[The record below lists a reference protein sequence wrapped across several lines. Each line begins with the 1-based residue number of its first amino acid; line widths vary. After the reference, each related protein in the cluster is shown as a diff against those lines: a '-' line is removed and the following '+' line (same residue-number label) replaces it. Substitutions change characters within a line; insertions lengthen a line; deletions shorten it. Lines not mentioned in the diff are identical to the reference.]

1 MCFHGGPDNSDQGQ
15 KSFRKVTEGETP
27 LPGSTVFLGDF
38 GSRPGIVQT
47 VAQNRLLIV
56 KLNAPV
62 ILSGNVINIVGIN
75 ATTAFVSAQNAVA
88 AEVAASAF

>member
-15 KSFRKVTEGETP
+15 KSYRKVTEGETP

-38 GSRPGIVQT
+38 GSRPGIVQA
-47 VAQNRLLIV
+47 VDQNRQLIV

-62 ILSGNVINIVGIN
+62 ILSGNAINIVGLN
-75 ATTAFVSAQNAVA
+75 ATSAFVANAVA
-88 AEVAASAF
+88 AAVSASAF